1 MLAPCARCVAPGAR
15 LKCGWDGVASSRR
28 MCGRVVWPHRRCE
41 RRAGAQAHA
50 HPAGRRV
57 ARRVRA
63 RHRAAARMCVSG
75 ALSRTVRFLLTLS
88 RLGLE
93 STNYL
98 AK

>member
-50 HPAGRRV
+50 HPAGRRA
-57 ARRVRA
+57 ARRA
-63 RHRAAARMCVSG
+63 RAASRGGADVRVRCTVAHS
-75 ALSRTVRFLLTLS
+75 ALSVDF
-88 RLGLE
+88 E
-93 STNYL
+93 
-98 AK
+98 